1 MSRSSYTDDYGDDFP
16 GQLGLFRANVRR
28 SIRSK
33 RGQARLRELRDAL
46 LAMPVKELDADV
58 FVEGEAPNPAV
69 CALGQWALT
78 KAGGDVEAAQQMAG
92 VYPESDEDTAAALAE
107 HGWPRLVVLETI
119 YENDDTRGRDIEV
132 YGPSMSPW
140 HYGHFWRGVRYFI
153 PETPAERHARMLA
166 WVEQRLAS
174 NPPTE
179 AS

>member
-1 MSRSSYTDDYGDDFP
+1 MSRSSYSDDYGDDFP

-28 SIRSK
+28 SIRSA

-46 LAMPVKELDADV
+46 LAMPVKELDSDV
-58 FVEGEAPNPAV
+58 FVEGEASNPAV

-78 KAGGDVEAAQQMAG
+78 KAGGDVESAKEMAG
-92 VYPESDEDTAAALAE
+92 HDPECDESTAEALAE

-132 YGPSMSPW
+132 YGPSRSPW
-140 HYGHFWRGVRYFI
+140 HYGYYWRGVHYFI

-166 WVEQRLAS
+166 WVEERLA
-174 NPPTE
+174 
-179 AS
+179 ASPAQEGQ